1 MVYLRVFLV
10 LVWLMIS
17 FGMGFIAS
25 LFRWGDINLNQFTAG
40 TFGRGGL
47 KICGITLDKQGFS
60 EIEKHQPC
68 IYVANHQSALDILT
82 FGTIYPRN
90 SVVIA
95 KKEIAWIPI
104 LNLYYVA
111 AGNILIDRQK
121 RNSAFASINQAA
133 KKVREKGASVWL
145 FAEGTR
151 NRKRD
156 KEVMLPMKKGAFYL
170 AIETQCPIVPIVSGP
185 IDHVIN
191 VKKHMLKPGVV
202 KLRALP
208 PIETK
213 GMTSAD
219 VDALAEKT
227 RNVMVEAIL
236 GLQT

>member
-40 TFGRGGL
+40 IFGRGAL
-47 KICGITLDKQGFS
+47 KICGITLDKEGFS
-60 EIEKHQPC
+60 EMEKHQPC

-82 FGTIYPRN
+82 FGSVYPRN
-90 SVVIA
+90 SVIIA
-95 KKEIAWIPI
+95 KKEIAWIPV

-111 AGNILIDRQK
+111 AGNILIDRKK

-133 KKVREKGASVWL
+133 KKVREKGASIWL

-185 IDHVIN
+185 IDHVMDW
-191 VKKHMLKPGVV
+191 KKRLLRPGVV
-202 KLRALP
+202 KLRVLP

-213 GMTSAD
+213 GMTPAD